1 MTSAN
6 KWRWTYEGGV
16 AERAFHTTRLLMV
29 TLEMVVSLLSTLNH
43 LNSEH
48 CHPDPCKACPLREVH
63 DYAKFSNA
71 DKTTHFCSSFLNYKG
86 KSIEIIDKHL
96 LIDYSLS

>member
-43 LNSEH
+43 LTVNTVTLIHARHVPSER
-48 CHPDPCKACPLREVH
+48 CM
-63 DYAKFSNA
+63 
-71 DKTTHFCSSFLNYKG
+71 TTLSSLMLTRLHT
-86 KSIEIIDKHL
+86 SVLH
-96 LIDYSLS
+96 S